1 MLKIYNMYNRIMTN
15 EYINKYNLLRYNN
28 DPNFR
33 QKKLEN
39 NKKYY
44 YNKKYKITILH
55 ITKTINFN

>member
-1 MLKIYNMYNRIMTN
+1 MYNRIMSN
-15 EYINKYNLLRYNN
+15 YIKEWQNFKINN

-44 YNKKYKITILH
+44 YQKKYKISISY

>member
-1 MLKIYNMYNRIMTN
+1 MYNIIMTN

-33 QKKLEN
+33 ETKLKN

-44 YNKKYKITILH
+44 YNKKYKISIIH

>member
-44 YNKKYKITILH
+44 YNTKYKITILH

>member
-33 QKKLEN
+33 SKKLEN

-44 YNKKYKITILH
+44 YQKKYKISIIH

>member
-44 YNKKYKITILH
+44 YQKKYKITKIN